1 MVMDHVAVLMTV
13 LMVVLVSM
21 VVIGRGMAAH
31 PANLPFFELL
41 RRALYGPDWGNGNL

>member
-1 MVMDHVAVLMTV
+1 MLMTV

-41 RRALYGPDWGNGNL
+41 RRALYGPDWDDGNL